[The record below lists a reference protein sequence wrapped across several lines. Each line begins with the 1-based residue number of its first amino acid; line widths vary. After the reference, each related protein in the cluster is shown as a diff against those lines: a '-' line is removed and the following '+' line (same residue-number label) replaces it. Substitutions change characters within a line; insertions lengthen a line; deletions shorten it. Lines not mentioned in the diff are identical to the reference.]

1 MAYIG
6 WLGAVIF
13 IAAYL
18 LLSLEYISA
27 KTKWYHILNGLGAVC
42 LVINAFYLD
51 DYPNIVVNGVWG
63 MLALIAVYKRK
74 HSVKET
80 ASTSKVKQP

>member
-18 LLSLEYISA
+18 LLSLECISA
-27 KTKWYHILNGLGAVC
+27 KNKLYPMVLGRYA
-42 LVINAFYLD
+42 
-51 DYPNIVVNGVWG
+51 
-63 MLALIAVYKRK
+63 
-74 HSVKET
+74 
-80 ASTSKVKQP
+80 

>member
-1 MAYIG
+1 MVYIG

-18 LLSLEYISA
+18 LLSLECISA
-27 KTKWYHILNGLGAVC
+27 KNKLYHVLNGLGAVC

-51 DYPNIVVNGVWG
+51 DYPNVVVNGIWG
-63 MLALIAVYKRK
+63 ILALVAVYKRK
-74 HSVKET
+74 NTFKET
-80 ASTSKVKQP
+80 ASTPKVK